1 MKPTYN
7 KIKNNFVR
15 TPREITEALLKM
27 ENFEGKILEP
37 CCGDGAISEVLKENG
52 FEVKSSDL
60 FDYGY
65 GEIKDLFD
73 IELEQENII
82 TNPPFSLKVD
92 MIEKLL
98 SVTKKKLVLLWYVK
112 NIGNLLEG
120 RRHKNLKTIY
130 IFKKRIEWKETK
142 IGWLF
147 AWYVWEKGY
156 EGDVTIKRIDWEQ
169 PIAQSQN
176 SATQVVN
183 DGFNMGLEVQKSKI
197 SSPKLSPTEIT
208 SPNPNIM
215 FNKSINL
222 EVLK

>member
-1 MKPTYN
+1 MKPTY
-7 KIKNNFVR
+7 KRIKNNFVR

-27 ENFEGKILEP
+27 EDFEGKILEP

-52 FEVKSSDL
+52 FEVESSDL
-60 FDYGY
+60 FDYNY
-65 GEIKDLFD
+65 GEMKDLFD
-73 IELEQENII
+73 IEEEQDNII

-98 SVTKKKLVLLWYVK
+98 SITKRKLVLLWYVK

-130 IFKKRIEWKETK
+130 IFKKRIDWEETK

-176 SATQVVN
+176 SPSASANAEDLICVKEE
-183 DGFNMGLEVQKSKI
+183 FQK
-197 SSPKLSPTEIT
+197 
-208 SPNPNIM
+208 
-215 FNKSINL
+215 
-222 EVLK
+222 